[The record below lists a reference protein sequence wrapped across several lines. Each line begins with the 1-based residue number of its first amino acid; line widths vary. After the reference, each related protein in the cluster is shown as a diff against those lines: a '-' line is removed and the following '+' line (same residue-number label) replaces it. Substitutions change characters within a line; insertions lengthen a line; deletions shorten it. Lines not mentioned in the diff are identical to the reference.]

1 MSLQS
6 FGRFLLAEWPW
17 LIPLALFAVGL
28 VYWVLAHF
36 HIVGARLPKVIIVPI
51 TFVVGHLLTLIYFF
65 RPKQTVQ
72 YPARRTDAAVYYR
85 GRHYLVVEEDGGIRC
100 DACTLCAR
108 ICPTSVIDVA
118 GIGKGEDKRPRKY
131 TLNLV
136 ACLFCGLC
144 VDICPEDAIKMVRE
158 YELAQPLRNDA
169 YEHEGDEPLVLTLPD
184 MMVLGGALY
193 PDDRPRDK
201 AKEEEERKARE
212 KAAREAAKA
221 AAAAAGAPKG
231 DSTA

>member
-1 MSLQS
+1 MIMES
-6 FGRFLLAEWPW
+6 FIRFLLAEWPW
-17 LIPLALFAVGL
+17 LIPLSLFVVGCIYWALT
-28 VYWVLAHF
+28 HF
-36 HIVGARLPKVIIVPI
+36 HIISARLPKFIVVPV
-51 TFVVGHLLTLIYFF
+51 TLLKGHLLTLTYLF

-72 YPARRTDAAVYYR
+72 YPLHRTDAAVYYR
-85 GRHYLVVEEDGGIRC
+85 GRHYLVVEEDGRIRC

-136 ACLFCGLC
+136 ACLFCGMC
-144 VDICPEDAIKMVRE
+144 VDICPEDAIKMVRQ

-169 YEHEGDEPLVLTLPD
+169 YEHEGDKPLVLTLPE
-184 MMVLGGALY
+184 MMILAGALY

-201 AKEEEERKARE
+201 AHEEAERKARE
-212 KAAREAAKA
+212 KAAREAARA
-221 AAAAAGAPKG
+221 AAASAPKG
-231 DSTA
+231 DSAA